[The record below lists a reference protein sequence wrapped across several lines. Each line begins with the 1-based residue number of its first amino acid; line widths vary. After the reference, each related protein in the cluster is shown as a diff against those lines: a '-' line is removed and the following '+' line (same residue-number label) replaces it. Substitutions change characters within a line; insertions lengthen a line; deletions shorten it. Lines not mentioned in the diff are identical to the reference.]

1 MRHHMRKKGLVEMAK
16 TKNFTLRLPVDM
28 YDQLKKVADD
38 NFRPLSKEILV
49 AIREHLDRNNKN

>member
-1 MRHHMRKKGLVEMAK
+1 MAK

-49 AIREHLDRNNKN
+49 AIREHLDRNNRN